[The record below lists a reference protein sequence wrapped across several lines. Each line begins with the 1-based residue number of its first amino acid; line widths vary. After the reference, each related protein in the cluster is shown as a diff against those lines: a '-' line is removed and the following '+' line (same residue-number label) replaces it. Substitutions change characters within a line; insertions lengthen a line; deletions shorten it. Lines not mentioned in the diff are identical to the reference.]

1 MKELRTYLLLL
12 TLLSGIGCA
21 CAQNMVVVNK
31 KELRVY
37 VIGPQADTICSYPC
51 ACGKM
56 LGNKRSMG
64 DYCTPEGVF
73 SVAAIENSAH
83 WKYKGSIPHVYGPY
97 FIRLNT
103 YKWGG
108 IGIHGTNAPRAIG
121 TRCTKGCIRL
131 HNKDIVELVK
141 LVEVGTPVRVMGD
154 YNDHRRK

>member
-1 MKELRTYLLLL
+1 
-12 TLLSGIGCA
+12 
-21 CAQNMVVVNK
+21 MVVVNK

-103 YKWGG
+103 YKWDG

>member
-12 TLLSGIGCA
+12 PLLSGIGCA

-103 YKWGG
+103 YKWDG

-131 HNKDIVELVK
+131 HNNDIVELVN